1 MAAMKSTFENRISNL
16 TKEVSEN
23 AQQVKT
29 LTTEV
34 AEKTKLVDQLTAEK
48 TALQEKVWM
57 IIYLISNI

>member
-1 MAAMKSTFENRISNL
+1 MAAMKSTFENRIGNL

-48 TALQEKVWM
+48 TALQEKV
-57 IIYLISNI
+57 